1 MEEKFY
7 DVLVMDDD
15 VDIQQ
20 MIQSILT
27 YYNYS
32 VRTSSSLSVTN
43 HLLRTTTPSMILMD
57 MLLSGADGR
66 EICRL
71 LKGQDDTKHIPIV
84 MISAH
89 PDAEVTCKAAGA
101 DDFLAK
107 PFDIDDLLGKIR
119 KHLTV
124 AGG

>member
-1 MEEKFY
+1 MEDKFY

-20 MIQSILT
+20 MIQSILV
-27 YYNYS
+27 YYRYS
-32 VRTSSSLSVTN
+32 VRTSSNV
-43 HLLRTTTPSMILMD
+43 TTTHQLLQSSSPSLILMD

-71 LKGQDDTKHIPIV
+71 LKSQDDTKHMPIV
-84 MISAH
+84 MMSAH

-107 PFDIDDLLGKIR
+107 PFEIDALIGKI
-119 KHLTV
+119 KYYLQK
-124 AGG
+124 